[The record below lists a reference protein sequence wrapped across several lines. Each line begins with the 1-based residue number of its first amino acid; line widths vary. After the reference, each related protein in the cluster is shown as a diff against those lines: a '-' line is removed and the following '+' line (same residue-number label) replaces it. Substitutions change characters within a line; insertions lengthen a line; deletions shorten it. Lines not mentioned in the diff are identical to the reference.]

1 MVMVDTSVW
10 IDYFNGKISPQT
22 NKLEELL
29 AIEIVVLGDIIL
41 AETLRGFRE
50 DSHFMRAKMVL
61 DDLDCFSITNK
72 NLAKKSAENYRYLR
86 KMGIT
91 VRKTTNRLI
100 GTFCIEHQMPLLYC
114 TRDFDPLRDYL
125 GLRSVL

>member
-1 MVMVDTSVW
+1 MIMVDTSVW
-10 IDYFNGKISPQT
+10 IDYFNGKIIPQT

-41 AETLRGFRE
+41 AETLQGFRE
-50 DSHFMRAKMVL
+50 DSHFIRAKMVL

-91 VRKTTNRLI
+91 LRKTTDMLI

-114 TRDFDPLRDYL
+114 ARDFDPLRDYL